1 MIKIFLTG
9 LLFIFVNSYS
19 QYTQQWVDRVNG
31 RGNSFDIANNLFLDE
46 QSNAYVYCTVY
57 DSVFGQTNLCA
68 IKYGTG
74 GNILWK
80 TVYDNPF
87 GTIDQLQDVIKD
99 SQNNSYITAYCSE
112 EGSIKILLLKLNQ
125 NGDTVFS
132 RITSIPNHETLLSHA
147 ICTDNSG
154 NIFILADGRNLTTG
168 KTDFIIVKYNSS
180 GIVLNYKIFEGS
192 PEGDDNGIKILCDNA
207 GNVFAGV
214 NSFYSGVSYDV
225 VIYKLD
231 NNLNEIYTKR
241 INGSANLDDG
251 IVDMKLAYDNNIL
264 FTAKISGA
272 GSEWD
277 IGTFK
282 LNNSTGDIIWQKNFN
297 GTGNHLDLPYA
308 LTTDVSNNIYVT
320 GYSRNSP
327 SIQSEDIVILKYDK
341 NGNEIWRRI
350 YNDSVNG
357 TDQGFSICTDS
368 QKNIYV
374 AGCAD
379 QGNQHVEFISL
390 KYDSL
395 GTLLW
400 KGTYHYYHLS
410 EDFVYKIAVNNNQD
424 IFISGISF
432 SHETDYDVTTI
443 KYARQTGIY
452 SNPEIVKDFVLY
464 PNYPNPFNP
473 STTISFY
480 NPQKELTVI
489 RIYNIK
495 GEEVAELEN
504 RVISSGYHQYNFDAS
519 LFSSG
524 VYFYKI
530 QHGAFQ
536 VSGKIVYSK

>member
-9 LLFIFVNSYS
+9 LLFIFANSYS

-46 QSNAYVYCTVY
+46 QSNAYIYCTVY

-68 IKYGTG
+68 IKYGAG

-112 EGSIKILLLKLNQ
+112 ESSIKILLIKLNQ

-132 RITSIPNHETLLSHA
+132 RITSIPNHETLLSHS
-147 ICTDNSG
+147 ICSDNSG

-168 KTDFIIVKYNSS
+168 KIDFIIVKYNSAGVVS
-180 GIVLNYKIFEGS
+180 NYKIFEGS
-192 PEGDDNGIKILCDNA
+192 PEGDDNGIKILCDNT

-214 NSFYSGVSYDV
+214 NSFYSGVSYDI

-251 IVDMKLAYDNNIL
+251 IVDMQLAYDNNIL
-264 FTAKISGA
+264 FTGKISGA

-282 LNNSTGDIIWQKNFN
+282 LNNSSGDIIWQKNFN
-297 GTGNHLDLPYA
+297 GTGNHLDLPYV

-320 GYSRNSP
+320 GYSRNSA

-341 NGNEIWRRI
+341 NGSEIWRRI

-368 QKNIYV
+368 QKNVYV

-379 QGNQHVEFISL
+379 QGNQHVEFILL

-480 NPQKELTVI
+480 NPKKEFTVVK
-489 RIYNIK
+489 IYNVK

-519 LFSSG
+519 SFSSG

-530 QHGAFQ
+530 QHGNNFK
-536 VSGKIVYSK
+536 VGKMILNK